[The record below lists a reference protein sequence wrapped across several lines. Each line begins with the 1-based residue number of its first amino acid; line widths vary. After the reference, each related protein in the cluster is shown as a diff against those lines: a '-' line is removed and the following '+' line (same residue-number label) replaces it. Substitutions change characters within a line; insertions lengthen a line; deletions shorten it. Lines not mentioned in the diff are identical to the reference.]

1 MTQYSI
7 LISKKGTI
15 VSLKVENADLKRFPV
30 KNLKGKHF
38 SRLVGLDC
46 RKDIYDLIQHISKTH
61 QPANFRTF
69 FAARGSQQGPVVEWT
84 IQPKVSWFFAP
95 TRYILSGKG
104 E

>member
-7 LISKKGTI
+7 LLSKKGTI
-15 VSLKVENADLKRFPV
+15 VSLKVDNADPKKFPV
-30 KNLKGKHF
+30 RNLKGKHF
-38 SRLVGLDC
+38 SRLIGLDC
-46 RKDIYDLIQHISKTH
+46 RKDIYDLIQHITRP
-61 QPANFRTF
+61 QEPANFRTF
-69 FAARGSQQGPVVEWT
+69 FPARGSSEGPVVEWT